1 MVYFLGDWGMGDS
14 DCASYHQHVPN
25 TIQQHHH
32 QHQHHHQQQYQHNEH
47 ELQQQQLHHHNQQQ
61 QQHVG
66 QVAPTLNQLSPL
78 QFGSTTSCSNTTTT
92 TTQQPQ
98 QHVATSSLV
107 TANLQQLSV
116 SSNNP
121 TTQQQSH
128 SLASAAAALHQ
139 YLGHHQR
146 QRSESCVGLTT
157 TSTTNNS
164 SSGNNHCS
172 AVDFIRAKHAISET
186 LSSNAIGNKNNCT
199 TTTTPGNFNL
209 NGATLASAAAQQ
221 SFKQPQQQQ
230 HHHQFQT
237 QLSKDHLE
245 SEDEVALQPLSNQ
258 VGGHTR
264 LLLLNQSTVI
274 KPLNLRE
281 LDFYQNIPQ
290 DIQKFVPKYKGV
302 MQATTMGGCKLE
314 KRYSPSFRD
323 EPQRKMSASKRK
335 RDEILRMKVHK
346 NGNAADVIKSI
357 SQLDNSNKQ
366 YFLMLENITSQFR
379 NPCILDLK
387 MGTRQHGDD
396 ASAEKRSKQMAK
408 CAASTSASLGVRLC
422 GMQTYQVHLDQYA
435 KRDKYWGREL
445 NENGFKQALHDFF
458 YNGYRLRTRVIRKI
472 VQRLLQLRRVIEKQS
487 SYRFYSCSLLIVYEG
502 YEDNPM
508 LQPMDFDDWATP
520 STPKKPTKKSN
531 TFDYHRDNS
540 IDDDD
545 DNDVDDDDDIEDE
558 VVDHDEEEEGHEG
571 GDELELHDTD
581 EDLHLVAADSGNASA
596 TNSSTGGEQCCY
608 DADASNDSTTND
620 MNLRTRIKHLHNS
633 NNNGNTRAS
642 PTTPVAAG
650 GCKAGTAAHNLS
662 SSSDENDDDSHPMPP
677 PPPLAGSN
685 VGLCKSSELIRPSA
699 SSTPNTP
706 APFIPISE
714 ETVFLDPEPPM
725 PSIATSSPHSGDSW
739 MNYSSNSSDDFSC
752 LSEQIKAV
760 TSGRQT
766 GNNSSD
772 EASSDYDSSIISQ
785 TEVMLKR
792 YKSQQDA
799 FEAAAVAAAAAAT
812 SVINTP
818 PQTPKP
824 LLRKKHKNS
833 PLATTAV
840 NASPASSTTSSLK
853 SVKGAVKRLRCKD
866 DDDDDAEYNN
876 SDDANTNMPKEPKE
890 SSNLNKSSQAKK
902 STTNNSKIIS
912 SSAASSSKST
922 PVSMMNSPAKTAS
935 AQLPPAASAATVDHA
950 QIKES
955 SLHTAVEQAMDTTT
969 TTCGVGGGNT
979 PMASGSDSMTS
990 PATTPTATLS
1000 LPTPPPSSQQQKH
1013 QQQQSQRVGGGVVGD
1028 VPIKQ
1033 LSKKSTHRKFL
1044 QHMSKSLDIDTPP
1057 AACDDMHCVVDV
1069 RLIDFAHTAFVP
1081 RNGSALFPTP
1091 PTTIHHGPDSGFLT
1105 GLDSLNR
1112 LLTEILN
1119 EEVMC

>member
-25 TIQQHHH
+25 TIQQHH
-32 QHQHHHQQQYQHNEH
+32 QNQQFHHHQHEQQ
-47 ELQQQQLHHHNQQQ
+47 LQQQH

-66 QVAPTLNQLSPL
+66 QVAPNLNQLSPL
-78 QFGSTTSCSNTTTT
+78 QFGSHSATSSSSSSATPSLAATALSNAAVVDFAAAVAA

-98 QHVATSSLV
+98 HVATSTLV

-116 SSNNP
+116 SSNNLKSLASSTVANNSVLHP
-121 TTQQQSH
+121 LQQQSNNNQQQQQQPPQAH
-128 SLASAAAALHQ
+128 PLANAASALHQ
-139 YLGHHQR
+139 YLGHQR
-146 QRSESCVGLTT
+146 QRSESCAGLATNT
-157 TSTTNNS
+157 GAIDFVRGKHAVSESSSTNNVGKT
-164 SSGNNHCS
+164 SGS
-172 AVDFIRAKHAISET
+172 
-186 LSSNAIGNKNNCT
+186 
-199 TTTTPGNFNL
+199 GNFNL
-209 NGATLASAAAQQ
+209 NVAASATAATTNHLGVLAT
-221 SFKQPQQQQ
+221 QQQQ
-230 HHHQFQT
+230 TLKQHFQT

-314 KRYSPSFRD
+314 KRYSPSFRE

-445 NENGFKQALHDFF
+445 NEMGFKQALHDFF

-502 YEDNPM
+502 FEDNPM
-508 LQPMDFDDWATP
+508 VQPMDFDDWVTP
-520 STPKKPTKKSN
+520 STPKKSTKKSS
-531 TFDYHRDNS
+531 TFDYHPDNS
-540 IDDDD
+540 I
-545 DNDVDDDDDIEDE
+545 DDDDDIEDE
-558 VVDHDEEEEGHEG
+558 VDHDEEEEGNEG

-608 DADASNDSTTND
+608 DADASNDSTND
-620 MNLRTRIKHLHNS
+620 MNLRTRIRHLHNT
-633 NNNGNTRAS
+633 TRGTSAAVLS
-642 PTTPVAAG
+642 SVSTVAASALDATNPG
-650 GCKAGTAAHNLS
+650 FDKHNLS
-662 SSSDENDDDSHPMPP
+662 SSSEAEAEEDANNVVMTESDSRSMPP

-685 VGLCKSSELIRPSA
+685 VGLSKSSELTRPSA
-699 SSTPNTP
+699 SSTPSTTP

-739 MNYSSNSSDDFSC
+739 MNYSSNSSDDFSG

-799 FEAAAVAAAAAAT
+799 FEAAAAAT
-812 SVINTP
+812 ATP
-818 PQTPKP
+818 PPTPKP
-824 LLRKKHKNS
+824 LSRKKHKNS
-833 PLATTAV
+833 SLNSCSTV

-866 DDDDDAEYNN
+866 DDEDDAINRSEGHERKEAHNN
-876 SDDANTNMPKEPKE
+876 
-890 SSNLNKSSQAKK
+890 SSQAKK
-902 STTNNSKIIS
+902 STKTSTSLS
-912 SSAASSSKST
+912 SST
-922 PVSMMNSPAKTAS
+922 PVSIMNSPSKSQQQIPTPPPPASMAKESAQIKQFLLNALHRVDTSSVSADTTPTAS
-935 AQLPPAASAATVDHA
+935 A
-950 QIKES
+950 
-955 SLHTAVEQAMDTTT
+955 
-969 TTCGVGGGNT
+969 
-979 PMASGSDSMTS
+979 SDASMT
-990 PATTPTATLS
+990 PATTPTTTTTGPK
-1000 LPTPPPSSQQQKH
+1000 LPPVLPAPQQKESATK
-1013 QQQQSQRVGGGVVGD
+1013 QQL
-1028 VPIKQ
+1028 P
-1033 LSKKSTHRKFL
+1033 KKSMHRKFM
-1044 QHMSKSLDIDTPP
+1044 QHISKSLDIDTNT
-1057 AACDDMHCVVDV
+1057 ACDDMHCVVDV

-1091 PTTIHHGPDSGFLT
+1091 PTTIHHGPDNGFLT

-1112 LLTEILN
+1112 LLNEILN

>member
-25 TIQQHHH
+25 TIQQQNHQFHNHHH
-32 QHQHHHQQQYQHNEH
+32 RQHEH
-47 ELQQQQLHHHNQQQ
+47 EQLSQQ
-61 QQHVG
+61 QQHQQHVD
-66 QVAPTLNQLSPL
+66 QVAPNLNQLSPL
-78 QFGSTTSCSNTTTT
+78 QFGSHNSATSSSSSLSTALSNPGAVAEFTNTSAA

-98 QHVATSSLV
+98 HVATSTLV

-116 SSNNP
+116 SSNNLKSLATSIA
-121 TTQQQSH
+121 TTNNASTVHQQQQSSQSH
-128 SLASAAAALHQ
+128 HPLASAAAALHQ
-139 YLGHHQR
+139 YLGHQR
-146 QRSESCVGLTT
+146 QRSESCAGLA
-157 TSTTNNS
+157 TNTGAIDFVTGKHAVSES
-164 SSGNNHCS
+164 SSATNVS
-172 AVDFIRAKHAISET
+172 
-186 LSSNAIGNKNNCT
+186 KNS
-199 TTTTPGNFNL
+199 GNFKAVAA
-209 NGATLASAAAQQ
+209 GSDHLAIQQ
-221 SFKQPQQQQ
+221 PPLKQ
-230 HHHQFQT
+230 QFQT

-314 KRYSPSFRD
+314 KRYSPSFRE

-445 NENGFKQALHDFF
+445 NEMGFKQALHDFF

-502 YEDNPM
+502 FEDNPM
-508 LQPMDFDDWATP
+508 VQPLDFDDWATP
-520 STPKKPTKKSN
+520 STPKKSTKKSS
-531 TFDYHRDNS
+531 TFDYHPDNS
-540 IDDDD
+540 I
-545 DNDVDDDDDIEDE
+545 DDDDIEDE
-558 VVDHDEEEEGHEG
+558 VDHDEEEEGNEG

-608 DADASNDSTTND
+608 DADASNDSTND
-620 MNLRTRIKHLHNS
+620 MNLRTRIRHLHNTS
-633 NNNGNTRAS
+633 RAS
-642 PTTPVAAG
+642 AVAA
-650 GCKAGTAAHNLS
+650 AALSSTSTAASASNFDKHNS
-662 SSSDENDDDSHPMPP
+662 SSSSETEEDANNVLMTESDSRSMPP

-685 VGLCKSSELIRPSA
+685 VGLCKSSELTRPSA
-699 SSTPNTP
+699 SSTPTTTTSV
-706 APFIPISE
+706 PFIPISE

-739 MNYSSNSSDDFSC
+739 MNYSSNSSDDFSG

-799 FEAAAVAAAAAAT
+799 FEAAAAAT
-812 SVINTP
+812 ATP
-818 PQTPKP
+818 PPTPKS
-824 LLRKKHKNS
+824 LHRKKHRNS
-833 PLATTAV
+833 STV
-840 NASPASSTTSSLK
+840 NASPASSTASSLK
-853 SVKGAVKRLRCKD
+853 SVKGAVKRLRCKED
-866 DDDDDAEYNN
+866 DDEDINDPSEGRKN
-876 SDDANTNMPKEPKE
+876 KEV
-890 SSNLNKSSQAKK
+890 LNDSSQAKK
-902 STTNNSKIIS
+902 STKALATSLPS
-912 SSAASSSKST
+912 ST
-922 PVSMMNSPAKTAS
+922 PVSIIGSPAKTHHITPEPAS
-935 AQLPPAASAATVDHA
+935 TTEHA
-950 QIKES
+950 QIKQ
-955 SLHTAVEQAMDTTT
+955 SLIDAGLIMDTSAVYATT
-969 TTCGVGGGNT
+969 
-979 PMASGSDSMTS
+979 
-990 PATTPTATLS
+990 TTPTASDASMTPVTTPTTTTGPK
-1000 LPTPPPSSQQQKH
+1000 LPSTPLLQQHKDPIVKSQQQ
-1013 QQQQSQRVGGGVVGD
+1013 QQ
-1028 VPIKQ
+1028 I
-1033 LSKKSTHRKFL
+1033 SKKSIHKRFM
-1044 QHMSKSLDIDTPP
+1044 QHISKSLDIDTPT
-1057 AACDDMHCVVDV
+1057 ACDDMHCVVDV

-1081 RNGSALFPTP
+1081 RNRSALFPTP
-1091 PTTIHHGPDSGFLT
+1091 SPTVHHGPDNGFLT

-1112 LLTEILN
+1112 LINEILN
-1119 EEVMC
+1119 EEVMS